1 MQESMNNHDLDMMKV
16 TRTLSSQIEEKDL
29 NIERYKL
36 LLKRKK
42 EEVSEEQKKI
52 KETFENAKKQ
62 EEKTR
67 DQGLTE
73 QAMQIKKMSEQEEDL
88 NFYFSNHDQKQQEI
102 QNEENR
108 FKMLLQQLA
117 EVEAQGTEDIERQ
130 KQRINARYFKELEDY
145 KKEAQDAAEKNISEI
160 ERNIQI

>member
-1 MQESMNNHDLDMMKV
+1 
-16 TRTLSSQIEEKDL
+16 
-29 NIERYKL
+29 
-36 LLKRKK
+36 
-42 EEVSEEQKKI
+42 
-52 KETFENAKKQ
+52 
-62 EEKTR
+62 
-67 DQGLTE
+67 
-73 QAMQIKKMSEQEEDL
+73 MQIKKMSEQEEDL

-145 KKEAQDAAEKNISEI
+145 KKEA
-160 ERNIQI
+160 